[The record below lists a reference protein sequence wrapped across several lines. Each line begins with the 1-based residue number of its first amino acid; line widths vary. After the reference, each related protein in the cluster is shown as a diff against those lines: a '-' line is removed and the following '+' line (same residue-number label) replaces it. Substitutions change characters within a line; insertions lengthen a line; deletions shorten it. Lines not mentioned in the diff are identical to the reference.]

1 MKLVIQQYLSS
12 LKESK
17 ELDALLPDLLLVMNI
32 RPTVKPQIG
41 VRQHGVDLAAIGKDS
56 NDGMTKLFLFVI
68 KCGDIG
74 RKEWDSG
81 IQSVRQTLNEIAD
94 SYIPHF
100 IPAKHKDLPIVI
112 VLTTGGNL
120 LQDTQDLWNGYISN
134 NETDKIKYELWDG
147 ARLSLLFHEHL
158 FNENILIPEYRSL
171 FRKALVMIEDPS
183 YDLKDFYYLFD
194 RFAERIDDSK
204 TKSNIRNI
212 KTCKLIF
219 KIAIEWAKVAN
230 NYKHCINLAE
240 HCLLKY
246 WNTIKEFSL
255 DKSSLLSTEFIDY
268 YLTLYNLLVENNN
281 KFADLYST
289 EDGLHGYTNL
299 RSPETESLKVYE
311 QLGFLSE
318 LGVLAFFEYCRY
330 KKENYWQ
337 SLISVSENLK
347 NLLTNHKSLLNP
359 LYDEHII
366 EIYLCSYV
374 LIVVGEKDFIT
385 DWLYKSF
392 YHIIYAYDVLGKYY
406 PACTNSFYDLIYES
420 KENREELVCSST
432 LFFYYLQLAC
442 ITKNEKLYTF
452 IYDQLKECF
461 VKTDIQFWYPDLN
474 SEKYIYISN
483 AGYKSGYGFVCDKI
497 PKSITEMENLIIVK
511 KDKEISYKDFSC
523 FKNGFTDLL
532 FISNRHFRTPIIP
545 DTLLVLQKLEIRMKK
560 NPIL

>member
-1 MKLVIQQYLSS
+1 MKLVIQQYLST

-56 NDGMTKLFLFVI
+56 NDGKTKLFLFVI

-81 IQSVRQTLNEIAD
+81 IQSVRQTLNEISD
-94 SYIPHF
+94 SYIQHF
-100 IPAKHKDLPIVI
+100 ISAKYKDLPIVI

-120 LQDTQDLWNGYISN
+120 LQDTQDLWNGYITK
-134 NETDKIKYELWDG
+134 NETDKVKYEFWDG
-147 ARLSLLFHEHL
+147 AKLTLLFHEYL
-158 FNENILIPEYRSL
+158 FNENILIPEFRSL
-171 FRKALVMIEDPS
+171 FRKALVMLDDPS

-194 RFAERIDDSK
+194 RLAERIDNSK
-204 TKSNIRNI
+204 SKSNKRTI
-212 KTCKLIF
+212 KTCKLIL

-255 DKSSLLSTEFIDY
+255 DKSSLLSTEFSDY

-281 KFADLYST
+281 KFADLYT
-289 EDGLHGYTNL
+289 IEDGLHGYTNL
-299 RSPETESLKVYE
+299 RSPEAESLKVYE

-318 LGVLAFFEYCRY
+318 LGVLAFFEYSRY
-330 KKENYWQ
+330 KKDNYWQ
-337 SLISVSENLK
+337 SLINVAGNIKE
-347 NLLTNHKSLLNP
+347 LLINHKSLLNP
-359 LYDEHII
+359 LYDEHVI
-366 EIYLCSYV
+366 EICLFCYV
-374 LIVVGEKDFIT
+374 LIIVGEKDFIN

-392 YHIIYAYDVLGKYY
+392 DHIIYAYNILGKYY
-406 PACTNSFYDLIYES
+406 PTCNNSFYDLIYES

-442 ITKNEKLYTF
+442 ITKDEKLYTF
-452 IYDQLKECF
+452 IYEKLNEYF
-461 VKTDIQFWYPDLN
+461 SKTDIQFWYPDLN
-474 SEKYIYISN
+474 SEKHIYITN

-497 PKSITEMENLIIVK
+497 PKTITEMSKLITTK

-523 FKNGFTDLL
+523 FKNGFPDLL

-545 DTLLVLQKLEIRMKK
+545 DSLQ
-560 NPIL
+560 ILHKF